1 MKCKMFKVIASFL
14 LFATIIFSACNN
26 GTTSGNQK
34 TPNHPSRPSQP
45 QQPEIPAVKHLNI
58 KFDDSKMY
66 CQTIDINPYV
76 SGTEVKAGETYVFI
90 AKLEG
95 NKKLGNWFVSD
106 KLNDT
111 AKGLARFSYTVDEKD
126 ADENKVI
133 SIKCTI
139 EGDTKFQFDEK
150 KIECKKHGEEQII
163 KSGEKLDNKAVYEFK
178 AKLEEGKTVA
188 TWYAN
193 DQVVNNYN
201 SDSSKVSYKPNILH
215 ANSDNIIVIKFTLQ
229 GETKLTFDE
238 KQIECKKEGQASAIK
253 SGVNVN
259 ANEKYVF
266 TAKLEAGR
274 TVSKWFINKIPHQPT
289 EPNKLTYS
297 VNLKNADVKNI
308 INVTFAEKLPIK
320 IEYDAS
326 KIKCKKFL
334 KDDEVSSG
342 TVVKANEQYTFIAK
356 LTEGKIVDHW
366 FVNEKIASF
375 YDGEEKFHYTVK
387 QDDADIQNPIVISF
401 TEKTQELLT
410 LKFDD
415 KKIICTKSGSSEN
428 LKSGVTVK
436 EKELYKFIAKLDDD
450 KIVDK
455 WTANNKVISSSD
467 PDRCLYTIDPKDADN
482 NNVIEVKFTDKIAK
496 KVKLIFDENS
506 IKCTKSGESKNIHS
520 GTEVKE
526 GYLYRFNAQD
536 VTKEDI
542 DNWYIN
548 DKVQTSYKGNIRLL
562 YTINPKDA
570 DSKDEIHVRFSKK

>member
-14 LFATIIFSACNN
+14 LVATIIFSACNN

-45 QQPEIPAVKHLNI
+45 QKPEIPAVKHLNI

-95 NKKLGNWFVSD
+95 EKKLGNWFVSD
-106 KLNDT
+106 KVNEA

-150 KIECKKHGEEQII
+150 KIECKKHGEEQVI
-163 KSGEKLDNKAVYEFK
+163 KSGEKVDNKAVYEFK

-215 ANSDNIIVIKFTLQ
+215 ANSDNFIVIKFTLQ

-259 ANEKYVF
+259 DNEKYIF

-297 VNLKNADVKNI
+297 VNVKNADVKNI

-570 DSKDEIHVRFSKK
+570 DSKNEIHVRFSKK

>member
-14 LFATIIFSACNN
+14 LVATIIFSACNN
-26 GTTSGNQK
+26 GATSGNQK
-34 TPNHPSRPSQP
+34 TPNNPSRPSQP
-45 QQPEIPAVKHLNI
+45 QKPEIPAVKHLNI

-66 CQTIDINPYV
+66 CQTIDVTPYI
-76 SGTEVKAGETYVFI
+76 SGKEVKAGETYVFI
-90 AKLEG
+90 AKLDG
-95 NKKLGNWFVSD
+95 NKNLGNWFVSD
-106 KLNDT
+106 KVNEA

-126 ADENKVI
+126 ANENKVI

-150 KIECKKHGEEQII
+150 KIECKKHGEEQVI
-163 KSGEKLDNKAVYEFK
+163 KSGEKVDNKAVYEFK

-193 DQVVNNYN
+193 DQVVNNIN

-215 ANSDNIIVIKFTLQ
+215 ANSDNIIVIKFSLQ

-253 SGVNVN
+253 SGTNVN
-259 ANEKYVF
+259 DNEKYIF

-274 TVSKWFINKIPHQPT
+274 TVSKWFINKIPHKPT

-297 VNLKNADVKNI
+297 VNAKDADVNNI

-467 PDRCLYTIDPKDADN
+467 PDRCLYTIDPKNAGK